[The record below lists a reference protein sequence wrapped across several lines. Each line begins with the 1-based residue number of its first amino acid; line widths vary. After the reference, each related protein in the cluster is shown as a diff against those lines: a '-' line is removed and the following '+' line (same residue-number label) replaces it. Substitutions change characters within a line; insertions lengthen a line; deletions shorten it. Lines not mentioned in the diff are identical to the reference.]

1 MIGSA
6 RTFPTVEIEMRTL
19 WIAALTLVI
28 TPVLSTAEEKKDDY
42 IERMEVEHA
51 TDSPVASPAAQ
62 VEPGGE
68 VVSQDVAY
76 AGIDGVDVVGYLAK
90 PAAGEPTA
98 GILVIHEWWGLNDNI
113 RSMARQLAGEGYV
126 ALAVDLYE
134 GEVAETREDAG
145 RLARGSRDNPGRGQQ
160 NLQQAWQ
167 FLKEEQSVDKIGVIG
182 WCFGG
187 GWSLQTALMLGDG
200 IDAAVIYYGRVITDR
215 DALEALA
222 SPILGIFAAQDGGIP
237 VATVRE
243 FQTTLDLLGK
253 TASIHIYEGADHA
266 FANPSGTRYNEDAAK
281 DAWSKTLTF
290 FGQALR

>member
-1 MIGSA
+1 
-6 RTFPTVEIEMRTL
+6 MRRL
-19 WIAALTLVI
+19 LIVALTLAI
-28 TPVLSTAEEKKDDY
+28 TPTLLAADEKKDDY

-51 TDSPVASPAAQ
+51 ADSPIASPAAQ

-68 VVSQDVAY
+68 ITGQDVTY
-76 AGIDGVDVVGYLAK
+76 AGIDGIDVVGYLAK
-90 PAAGEPTA
+90 PATGEATA
-98 GILVIHEWWGLNDNI
+98 AILVIHEWWGLNDNI

-126 ALAVDLYE
+126 ALAVDLYN

-145 RLARGSRDNPGRGQQ
+145 RLARGSRDNPARGEQ

-167 FLKEEQSVDKIGVIG
+167 FLKDKQGVDKIGVIG

-187 GWSLQTALMLGDG
+187 GWSLQTALLLGEG
-200 IDAAVIYYGRVITDR
+200 IDAAVIYYGRVVTDR
-215 DALEALA
+215 DTLEALA
-222 SPILGIFAAQDGGIP
+222 SPVLGIFGAEDGGIP

-253 TASIHIYEGADHA
+253 AASIHIYEGADHA
-266 FANPSGTRYNEDAAK
+266 FANPSGTRYKEDAAK

-290 FGQALR
+290 FSQTLR

>member
-1 MIGSA
+1 
-6 RTFPTVEIEMRTL
+6 MRQFL
-19 WIAALTLVI
+19 FLALILVLI
-28 TPVLSTAEEKKDDY
+28 PVLSLADEGQDDY

-62 VEPGGE
+62 MEPDGE
-68 VVSQDVAY
+68 VVSQEVRY
-76 AGIDGVDVVGYLAK
+76 AGIDGVDIMGYLAR
-90 PAAGEPTA
+90 PASGEPTA

-134 GEVAETREDAG
+134 GEVAETRDDAG

-160 NLQQAWQ
+160 NMQQAWQ
-167 FLKEEQSVDKIGVIG
+167 FLKEAQGVEKVGVIG

-215 DALEALA
+215 DALEPLT
-222 SPILGIFAAQDGGIP
+222 SPLLGIFGALDGGIP

-243 FQTTLDLLGK
+243 FQSTLDGLGK
-253 TASIHIYEGADHA
+253 PASIHVYEDADHA
-266 FANPSGTRYNEDAAK
+266 FANPSGTRYNEKAAT
-281 DAWSKTLTF
+281 DAWAKTLTF
-290 FGQALR
+290 FGQTLR

>member
-1 MIGSA
+1 
-6 RTFPTVEIEMRTL
+6 MRAL
-19 WIAALTLVI
+19 LIVILTLALPSI
-28 TPVLSTAEEKKDDY
+28 LPAADEKTDDY

-51 TDSPVASPAAQ
+51 TDSPVPSPAAQ

-68 VVSQDVAY
+68 VVSQEVKY
-76 AGIDGVDVVGYLAK
+76 AGIDGVDVEGYLAR
-90 PAAGEPTA
+90 PATGEPNA

-113 RSMARQLAGEGYV
+113 RAMARQLAGEGYV

-145 RLARGSRDNPGRGQQ
+145 RLARGSRDNPDRGQQ

-167 FLKEEQSVDKIGVIG
+167 FLKEEQGVKKVGVIG

-222 SPILGIFAAQDGGIP
+222 SPVLGIFGADDGGIP

-253 TASIHIYEGADHA
+253 PASIHIYEGADHA
-266 FANPSGTRYNEDAAK
+266 FANPSGTRYNKEAAK

-290 FGQALR
+290 FGQMLQ

>member
-1 MIGSA
+1 
-6 RTFPTVEIEMRTL
+6 MRRRL
-19 WIAALTLVI
+19 IAALTLVI
-28 TPVLSTAEEKKDDY
+28 TPTLLAADEKKDDY

-62 VEPGGE
+62 VEPDGE
-68 VVSQDVAY
+68 VISRDVTY
-76 AGIDGVDVVGYLAK
+76 AGIEGIDVMGYLAK
-90 PAAGEPTA
+90 PATGEATA

-113 RSMARQLAGEGYV
+113 RSMARQLAGEGFV

-134 GEVAETREDAG
+134 GEVAETREDAS

-167 FLKEEQSVDKIGVIG
+167 FLKEEQGLDKIGVIG

-187 GWSLQTALMLGDG
+187 GWSLQTALMLGEG

-215 DALEALA
+215 DTLESMA
-222 SPILGIFAAQDGGIP
+222 SPVLGIFGAEDDGIP

-253 TASIHIYEGADHA
+253 AASIHIYEGADHA

-290 FGQALR
+290 FGQTLR

>member
-1 MIGSA
+1 
-6 RTFPTVEIEMRTL
+6 MRRL
-19 WIAALTLVI
+19 FLVALTLMI
-28 TPVLSTAEEKKDDY
+28 IPALAIAEDKKDDY

-51 TDSPVASPAAQ
+51 TDSPIASPAAK

-68 VVSQDVAY
+68 VVSEEVTY
-76 AGIDGVDVVGYLAK
+76 AGIDGVDIVGYLAR
-90 PAAGEPTA
+90 PASGQAKA

-145 RLARGSRDNPGRGQQ
+145 RLARSSRDNPDRGQQ
-160 NLQQAWQ
+160 NMHQAWQ
-167 FLKEEQSVDKIGVIG
+167 FLKQEQGVEKVGVIG

-187 GWSLQTALMLGDG
+187 GWSLQTALMLGEG
-200 IDAAVIYYGRVITDR
+200 IDGAVIYYGRVITDR
-215 DALEALA
+215 DALEALS
-222 SPILGIFAAQDGGIP
+222 SPLLGIFGAEDGGIP
-237 VATVRE
+237 VVTVRE

-266 FANPSGTRYNEDAAK
+266 FANPSGTRYNEEAAK

-290 FGQALR
+290 FGQTLR

>member
-1 MIGSA
+1 MYRFLI
-6 RTFPTVEIEMRTL
+6 V
-19 WIAALTLVI
+19 ALTLCI
-28 TPVLSTAEEKKDDY
+28 TPTLVAADETTKDDY
-42 IERMEVEHA
+42 IERLEVEHA

-62 VEPGGE
+62 VEPDGE
-68 VVSQDVAY
+68 IVSQEVIY

-90 PAAGEPTA
+90 PATGEAKA

-113 RSMARQLAGEGYV
+113 RSMARQLAGEGYL

-145 RLARGSRDNPGRGQQ
+145 RLARTSRDNPGRGQQ

-167 FLKEEQSVDKIGVIG
+167 YLKDEQGVEKVGVIG

-187 GWSLQTALMLGDG
+187 GWSLQTALMLGEG

-215 DALEALA
+215 DALEALTA
-222 SPILGIFAAQDGGIP
+222 PILGIFGALDGGIP

-243 FQTTLDLLGK
+243 FQTILDLIGK
-253 TASIHIYEGADHA
+253 PASIHIYEGADHA
-266 FANPSGTRYNEDAAK
+266 FANPSGTGYNENAAT
-281 DAWSKTLTF
+281 DAWSKTLAF
-290 FGQALR
+290 FGQTLQ

>member
-1 MIGSA
+1 MY
-6 RTFPTVEIEMRTL
+6 RLLTV
-19 WIAALTLVI
+19 ALTLAIAPTLV
-28 TPVLSTAEEKKDDY
+28 TADEKTKDDH

-62 VEPGGE
+62 AEPDGDVFSQE
-68 VVSQDVAY
+68 VTY

-90 PAAGEPTA
+90 PATGEPKA

-113 RSMARQLAGEGYV
+113 RSMARQLAGEGYL

-145 RLARGSRDNPGRGQQ
+145 RLARASRDNPGRGQQ

-167 FLKEEQSVDKIGVIG
+167 YLKQEQGVEKVGVIG

-187 GWSLQTALMLGDG
+187 GWSLQTALMLGEG
-200 IDAAVIYYGRVITDR
+200 IDAAVIYYGRVVTDR
-215 DALEALA
+215 DTLQALD
-222 SPILGIFAAQDGGIP
+222 SPVLGIFGALDDGIP
-237 VATVRE
+237 VTTVRE

-266 FANPSGTRYNEDAAK
+266 FANPSGTRYNEKVAT
-281 DAWSKTLTF
+281 DAWSKTLAF
-290 FGQALR
+290 FGQTLQ

>member
-1 MIGSA
+1 
-6 RTFPTVEIEMRTL
+6 V
-19 WIAALTLVI
+19 ALTLVI
-28 TPVLSTAEEKKDDY
+28 TPTLLAADEKKDDY

-51 TDSPVASPAAQ
+51 TDSPVASPPAQ
-62 VEPGGE
+62 VEPDGE
-68 VVSQDVAY
+68 VISRDVTY
-76 AGIDGVDVVGYLAK
+76 AGIEGIDVMGYLAK
-90 PAAGEPTA
+90 PATGEATA

-113 RSMARQLAGEGYV
+113 RSMARQLAGEGFV

-134 GEVAETREDAG
+134 GEVAETREDAS

-167 FLKEEQSVDKIGVIG
+167 FLKEEQGLDKIGVIG

-187 GWSLQTALMLGDG
+187 GWSLQTALMLGEG

-215 DALEALA
+215 DTLESLA
-222 SPILGIFAAQDGGIP
+222 SPVLGIFGAEDGGIP

-253 TASIHIYEGADHA
+253 AASIHIYEGADHA

-290 FGQALR
+290 FGQTLQ

>member
-1 MIGSA
+1 MN
-6 RTFPTVEIEMRTL
+6 RF
-19 WIAALTLVI
+19 WIVTLTLCI
-28 TPVLSTAEEKKDDY
+28 SPVLLPAQETQKDDY
-42 IERMEVEHA
+42 VERMEVEHA
-51 TDSPVASPAAQ
+51 TDRPIASPAAQ
-62 VEPGGE
+62 VEPDGD
-68 VVSQDVAY
+68 VSSRDVIY
-76 AGIDGVDVVGYLAK
+76 AGIDGVDVTGYLAM
-90 PAAGEPTA
+90 PSSGEPQA
-98 GILVIHEWWGLNDNI
+98 GILVIHEWWGLNDNV

-160 NLQQAWQ
+160 NLQQAWH
-167 FLKEEQSVDKIGVIG
+167 FLKEEQGVEKVGVIG

-200 IDAAVIYYGRVITDR
+200 IDATVIYYGRVAADR
-215 DALEALA
+215 DALEPLT
-222 SPILGIFAAQDGGIP
+222 SPVLGIFGAEDGGIP

-253 TASIHIYEGADHA
+253 TASIHIYEGAEHA
-266 FANPSGTRYNEDAAK
+266 FANPSGTRYNKDAAK

-290 FGQALR
+290 FSQSLQ